1 MNSQVSDAGIIP
13 VVPVPVTNP
22 HGREVNLINS
32 APVIVLIP
40 VVPIIDLEPADL
52 STSGS
57 AVNILSEEH
66 GTETEDSYVHNLP
79 EIFLLFSK

>member
-1 MNSQVSDAGIIP
+1 MSDAGIIP

-40 VVPIIDLEPADL
+40 VVPITDLEPDDL
-52 STSGS
+52 ATSGS